1 VTTPRMTALVAMI
14 VLFAA
19 FLVVVVV
26 TTPWSPLPGS
36 VPGGRVVPSIRTDFS
51 PVELRLLNSYRS
63 QVHPPSY
70 IAYAISVLV
79 PLLIGLTPWG
89 TRLVTAIARPFGGG
103 WGWRVVGGGF
113 VLLLLVKLLEVPF
126 DAWSERVQR
135 RFGISNQNWPSWTLD
150 QLRGLGLTL
159 AVALP
164 VLAIAYALV
173 HWMPRWWWA
182 AAAGLV
188 AALVLAISFAYPVLI
203 EPLSNHFTPLPKGE
217 LRTSLLQLAAEDHV
231 KVSDIL
237 VADASRRTTAE
248 NAYVSGF
255 GATKRIVLYD
265 TLLRPGVPEAQVEL
279 VVAHELGHAKYND
292 VLHGTIEGALGS
304 AGAVCLLYLLIT
316 WPPLLRR
323 VGIGD
328 VTQIGDGRSVALAI
342 ALVTLLTF
350 LSTPIQNLLSRRIE
364 ARADVH
370 SLGLT
375 RDPADFV
382 RTQILLTLSNLSG
395 LQGNPLQYGLFAT
408 HPSTPERIGLARD
421 WAKQHGVAV
430 PPPQAAVPR

>member
-1 VTTPRMTALVAMI
+1 MTALAAMV

-19 FLVVVVV
+19 FLVIVLL
-26 TTPWSPLPGS
+26 TTPWSPLPGA
-36 VPGGRVVPSIRTDFS
+36 VPGGRVVDSIRTDFS
-51 PVELRLLNSYRS
+51 PAEIHRLNSYRS

-70 IAYAISVLV
+70 FSYGIGVLL

-126 DAWSERVQR
+126 DVWGQRVQH
-135 RFGISNQNWPSWTLD
+135 RFGISHQDWSSWTLD
-150 QLRGLGLTL
+150 QLRGFGLTL

-164 VLAIAYALV
+164 VLAFGYALL
-173 HWMPRWWWA
+173 HWLPNWWWA
-182 AAAGLV
+182 GAAGLV
-188 AALVLAISFAYPVLI
+188 AALVLGISFAYPVLI
-203 EPLSNHFTPLPKGE
+203 EPLSNHFTSLPAGE

-255 GATKRIVLYD
+255 GATKRVVIYD
-265 TLLRPGVPEAQVEL
+265 TLLRPGVPEAQVRL
-279 VVAHELGHAKYND
+279 VVAHELGHAKNQD
-292 VLHGTIEGALGS
+292 VLTGTIEGALGS

-316 WPPLLRR
+316 WEPLLRR
-323 VGIGD
+323 VRIGD
-328 VTQIGDGRSVALAI
+328 VSQLGDGRSVALAL

-350 LSTPIQNLLSRRIE
+350 VGMPVENLLSRRIE

-370 SLGLT
+370 SLQLT

-382 RTQILLTLSNLSG
+382 QAQILLTLSNVSG
-395 LQGNPLQYGLFAT
+395 LQGNPLQYGLFAN

-421 WAKQHGVAV
+421 WAKQHGVPV
-430 PPPQAAVPR
+430 PPPQAAMPR

>member
-1 VTTPRMTALVAMI
+1 MTTPRMTALAAMI
-14 VLFAA
+14 VLFVA
-19 FLVVVVV
+19 FVVVVVV
-26 TTPWSPLPGS
+26 TTPWSPLPGP
-36 VPGGRVVPSIRTDFS
+36 VPGGRVAESISTDFS
-51 PVELRLLNSYRS
+51 PVELQRLNSYRS
-63 QVHPPSY
+63 QVHPPAY
-70 IAYAISVLV
+70 LAYAITVLV

-113 VLLLLVKLLEVPF
+113 VLLVLVKLLEVPF
-126 DAWSERVQR
+126 NAWSESVQR
-135 RFGISNQNWPSWTLD
+135 RFGISNQDWSSWTLD

-159 AVALP
+159 AIGLP
-164 VLAIAYALV
+164 VLALAYALV
-173 HWMPRWWWA
+173 HWLPRWWWA
-182 AAAGLV
+182 GAAGLV

-203 EPLSNHFTPLPKGE
+203 EPLSNTFTPLPNGE
-217 LRTSLLQLAAEDHV
+217 LRTSLLQLAAADHV
-231 KVSDIL
+231 KVSQIL

-265 TLLRPGVPEAQVEL
+265 TLVRPGVPEAQIKL
-279 VVAHELGHAKYND
+279 VVAHELGHAKRND

-316 WPPLLRR
+316 WPALLRR
-323 VGIGD
+323 VGLPD
-328 VTQIGDGRSVALAI
+328 VAQLADGRSVALAI

-350 LSTPIQNLLSRRIE
+350 LGSPVQNLISRRIE

-370 SLGLT
+370 SLDLT

-395 LQGNPLQYGLFAT
+395 LQGNPLQYGLFAS

-421 WAKQHGVAV
+421 WAKQHGVPV
-430 PPPQAAVPR
+430 PPPQADVPR

>member
-1 VTTPRMTALVAMI
+1 
-14 VLFAA
+14 
-19 FLVVVVV
+19 
-26 TTPWSPLPGS
+26 
-36 VPGGRVVPSIRTDFS
+36 
-51 PVELRLLNSYRS
+51 
-63 QVHPPSY
+63 
-70 IAYAISVLV
+70 
-79 PLLIGLTPWG
+79 
-89 TRLVTAIARPFGGG
+89 
-103 WGWRVVGGGF
+103 VVGGGF
-113 VLLLLVKLLEVPF
+113 LLLVLVKLLEVPF
-126 DAWSERVQR
+126 DVWSERVQR
-135 RFGISNQNWPSWTLD
+135 RFGISNQDWPSWTLD
-150 QLRGLGLTL
+150 QLRGVGLSL
-159 AVALP
+159 AIGLP
-164 VLAIAYALV
+164 VLALGYALV
-173 HWMPRWWWA
+173 HWLPRWWWA

-203 EPLSNHFTPLPKGE
+203 EPLSNTFTSLPQGE

-265 TLLRPGVPEAQVEL
+265 TLLRPGVPEAQVKL
-279 VVAHELGHAKYND
+279 VVAHELGHAKNND

-323 VGIGD
+323 VRIDD
-328 VTQIGDGRSVALAI
+328 VSSLGDGRSVALAL

-350 LSTPIQNLLSRRIE
+350 LGTPIENLISRRIE

-370 SLGLT
+370 SLTLT

-382 RTQILLTLSNLSG
+382 RTQILLTLSNVSG
-395 LQGNPLQYGLFAT
+395 LQGNPLQYGLFAN

-421 WAKQHGVAV
+421 WAKQHGVPV
-430 PPPQAAVPR
+430 PPPQADVSR